1 MSDDHTGDP
10 NFMTSLERGLQVIR
24 AFGEHRRNLTISQ
37 IAQTT
42 GLSRAAV
49 RRCLYT
55 LHKLGYVHEDDKRF
69 SLKPLVLTL
78 GQAFLSSTPLAVV
91 AQPCLDQVSQ
101 TLRESSSV
109 AVLDGDEIVYIC
121 RSAETRIMSIN
132 LLVGTRLP
140 AYCTSMGQVLL
151 AQLPPA
157 ALEAYLERVR
167 LVARTDRT
175 VTSVTRLRKALKV
188 VRESGHAL
196 LDQELEVGLR
206 SIAVPVRDARGSV
219 VAAMNVSTHA
229 ARVTL
234 DEMQSRFLPVLS
246 QGARSLG
253 AVLVA

>member
-1 MSDDHTGDP
+1 MTDSHAGDP

-24 AFGEHRRNLTISQ
+24 AFSEHRHHLTISQ
-37 IAQTT
+37 VAQST
-42 GLSRAAV
+42 GLSRAAA

-55 LHKLGYVHEDDKRF
+55 LHKLGYVAEDDRRF

-91 AQPCLDQVSQ
+91 AQPYLDQVSAA
-101 TLRESSSV
+101 LGESCSV
-109 AVLDGDEIVYIC
+109 AVLDGDDIVYIC

-151 AQLPPA
+151 AQLGPA
-157 ALEAYLERVR
+157 ELGAYLERVR

-175 VTSVTRLRKALKV
+175 VTSTVGLRKMLKA

-206 SIAVPVRDARGSV
+206 SIAVPLRDARGSV

-229 ARVTL
+229 ARVSLETMR
-234 DEMQSRFLPVLS
+234 ERFLPVLDDS
-246 QGARSLG
+246 ARNLG
-253 AVLVA
+253 AVLVM